1 MSEQLSEKEL
11 QLERELT
18 EAQQELEKV
27 RADFHVAEEWHDS
40 LRKRQ
45 PTAQILDRIRSQLAE
60 LSQLEQLEPQSPFSD
75 ERLIRPEQINQYYAG
90 LIERI
95 KVQVNRF
102 RDSYNKA
109 EERLNVAKTA
119 LGELRRRVDTLNAAL
134 EESRPAMR
142 THTVTRVGEDGVV
155 REFTVIY
162 RRESLMPWSEATRDE
177 RRFKKILIRTM
188 AMILLFGI
196 IIPYVPVP
204 EIERAEVVDI
214 PDRVAQLVQQQK
226 PPPPPPPP
234 PKLDDKK
241 SAEDAAKAKKLIPR
255 KQAPEPKT
263 QVARA
268 ARAKAQRSGLFAGG
282 GGQLSDLLDNPAEAK
297 LGRQAR
303 VTSGGE
309 KARQTTRSL
318 ITAQAGQ
325 GSGGLGGYALSR
337 DVAGSGLAG
346 RGTSRVTGAII
357 GSEFG
362 DAQRPLADSIR
373 GSRTDEEIQLVFDR
387 NKSALYNIY
396 QRALRQDP
404 TLKGKIVLKITIDP
418 AGNVLKAVVSSSD
431 LGDKD
436 LELKIAARV
445 KLFNFGAKDV
455 DTITISYPIDF
466 LPA

>member
-11 QLERELT
+11 KLESELSQ
-18 EAQQELEKV
+18 AQQELDKL
-27 RADFHVAEEWHDS
+27 RADFHAAEEEHDT

-60 LSQLEQLEPQSPFSD
+60 LSQLDPLEEQSPFSD
-75 ERLIRPEQINQYYAG
+75 EHFTTPEQLNQHYTG
-90 LIERI
+90 LNERI
-95 KVQVNRF
+95 KLQVGRF
-102 RDSYNKA
+102 RDRYNQA
-109 EERLNVAKTA
+109 EERLNTAKTA
-119 LGELRRRVDTLNAAL
+119 LGELRRRVDNLTAEL

-142 THTVTRVGEDGVV
+142 TRTVTRVGTDGVT

-188 AMILLFGI
+188 VLMLLFSI
-196 IIPYVPVP
+196 IMPWVPVP

-214 PDRVAQLVQQQK
+214 PERVAQLVQQQK

-234 PKLDDKK
+234 PKLDTEKA
-241 SAEDAAKAKKLIPR
+241 AEDLAKKKKLVPR
-255 KQAPEPKT
+255 KRAPEPKT
-263 QVARA
+263 EVARA
-268 ARAKAQRSGLFAGG
+268 AREKAQRSGLFAG

-297 LGRQAR
+297 LGKQAR

-309 KARQTTRSL
+309 KARETTRSL
-318 ITAQAGQ
+318 ITAQAGL

-337 DVAGSGLAG
+337 DVAGSGLSG
-346 RGTSRVTGAII
+346 RGTSRVTGVI
-357 GSEFG
+357 GAEYG

-387 NKSALYNIY
+387 NKSALYSIY

-418 AGNVLKAVVSSSD
+418 AGNVLSASVSSSD